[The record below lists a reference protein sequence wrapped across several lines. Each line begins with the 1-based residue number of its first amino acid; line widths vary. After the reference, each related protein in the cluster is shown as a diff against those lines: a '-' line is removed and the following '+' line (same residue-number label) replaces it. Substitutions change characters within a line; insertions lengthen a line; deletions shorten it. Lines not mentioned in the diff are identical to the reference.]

1 MTDPAASV
9 VEVKENTCTHG
20 HGHGH
25 GTCWPARV
33 ASLGSDG
40 GKPRRGGGSSGAA
53 ASVASRAARSKRSAS
68 SDSASSPSSSLSSSP
83 SGGSSLGSL
92 VAACTPLP
100 AGALRRRAVEERQRW
115 RRPRHLPWRR
125 RPSPASP
132 RAPAQHGSPSIAMRA
147 AAKCLASMSTQ
158 LRPVDSTTYQDE
170 ERREAGNHRR
180 SASATPGPAGHL
192 RWRLRRRRDARQPWG
207 RVITHILCQQR
218 RTESRTWRHGVRHGE
233 RQEQGL
239 GGAFPPPAG
248 RVTETRG
255 GTRGVQQDIG
265 RVALWCHIWLV

>member
-1 MTDPAASV
+1 MGRAPAHLSRF
-9 VEVKENTCTHG
+9 T
-20 HGHGH
+20 
-25 GTCWPARV
+25 
-33 ASLGSDG
+33 DG
-40 GKPRRGGGSSGAA
+40 GKGAA
-53 ASVASRAARSKRSAS
+53 ASAASRAAKSKRSAS

-92 VAACTPLP
+92 AAACAPLP

-115 RRPRHLPWRR
+115 RRPRHLVPWRR

-158 LRPVDSTTYQDE
+158 LRPVDSTTYRDE
-170 ERREAGNHRR
+170 ERREAGIGAALLQRQAQR
-180 SASATPGPAGHL
+180 VVL

-233 RQEQGL
+233 RQEQGVC
-239 GGAFPPPAG
+239 G
-248 RVTETRG
+248 RKPSSTCRHVRARRGTRG
-255 GTRGVQQDIG
+255 GQEGFRGVNRPEAPWRQN
-265 RVALWCHIWLV
+265 RVLAYPRPTL

>member
-1 MTDPAASV
+1 MRR
-9 VEVKENTCTHG
+9 HL
-20 HGHGH
+20 
-25 GTCWPARV
+25 R
-33 ASLGSDG
+33 
-40 GKPRRGGGSSGAA
+40 RRGPQRASAA
-53 ASVASRAARSKRSAS
+53 PPATALRPCRAARAVALARVTGRRLCPT
-68 SDSASSPSSSLSSSP
+68 PSR
-83 SGGSSLGSL
+83 
-92 VAACTPLP
+92 

-115 RRPRHLPWRR
+115 RRPRHLVPWRR

-158 LRPVDSTTYQDE
+158 LRPVDSTTYRDE

-233 RQEQGL
+233 RQEQGVC
-239 GGAFPPPAG
+239 G
-248 RVTETRG
+248 RKPSSTCRHVRARRGTRG
-255 GTRGVQQDIG
+255 GQEGFRGVNRPEAPWRQN
-265 RVALWCHIWLV
+265 RVLAYARPTL

>member
-1 MTDPAASV
+1 M
-9 VEVKENTCTHG
+9 G
-20 HGHGH
+20 HA
-25 GTCWPARV
+25 TARL
-33 ASLGSDG
+33 SRLTDG
-40 GKPRRGGGSSGAA
+40 GKGAA
-53 ASVASRAARSKRSAS
+53 ASAASRAAKSKRSAS
-68 SDSASSPSSSLSSSP
+68 SDSASSLSSSP

-92 VAACTPLP
+92 AAACAPLP

-115 RRPRHLPWRR
+115 RRPRHLVPWRR

-147 AAKCLASMSTQ
+147 AAKCLASTSTQ
-158 LRPVDSTTYQDE
+158 LRPVDSTTYRDE

-255 GTRGVQQDIG
+255 GTRGVQQDMKG
-265 RVALWCHIWLV
+265 VNRSLSPWRQNTPWAYP

>member
-1 MTDPAASV
+1 MLLL
-9 VEVKENTCTHG
+9 
-20 HGHGH
+20 
-25 GTCWPARV
+25 
-33 ASLGSDG
+33 ASLGSQTG
-40 GKPRRGGGSSGAA
+40 ARVRRHLRRRGPQRASAA
-53 ASVASRAARSKRSAS
+53 PPATALRPCRAARAVALARVTGRRLCPT
-68 SDSASSPSSSLSSSP
+68 PSR
-83 SGGSSLGSL
+83 
-92 VAACTPLP
+92 

-115 RRPRHLPWRR
+115 RRPRHLVPWRR

-158 LRPVDSTTYQDE
+158 LRPVDSTTYRDE

-255 GTRGVQQDIG
+255 GTRGVQQDMKG
-265 RVALWCHIWLV
+265 VNRSLSPWRQNTPWAYP

>member
-1 MTDPAASV
+1 V
-9 VEVKENTCTHG
+9 RRHL
-20 HGHGH
+20 
-25 GTCWPARV
+25 R
-33 ASLGSDG
+33 
-40 GKPRRGGGSSGAA
+40 RRGPQRASAA
-53 ASVASRAARSKRSAS
+53 PPATALRPCRAARAVALARVTGRRLCPT
-68 SDSASSPSSSLSSSP
+68 PSR
-83 SGGSSLGSL
+83 
-92 VAACTPLP
+92 

-115 RRPRHLPWRR
+115 RRPRHLVPWRR

-158 LRPVDSTTYQDE
+158 LRPVDSTTYRDE

-255 GTRGVQQDIG
+255 GTRGVQQDMKG
-265 RVALWCHIWLV
+265 VNRSLSPWRQNTPWAYP